1 MSRVSP
7 GLVLR
12 SLRLLLGT
20 GALLVFWQLYVQLA
34 QVPSYV
40 LPPPLTILTRL
51 WAQRDVVAMHLGVTL
66 LETVA
71 GLAIGSVIA
80 LLISVLVVHSA
91 TLTDILYPLVVGS
104 QAVPKVALAPLLVVW
119 FGLGI
124 ASKLVLT
131 VLICFFPVVI
141 GGITGLSQIDRELL
155 DLARCQGAS
164 TLRVLMLVRAP
175 HALPYVLDGL
185 KVALPLAMVGA
196 ITAEFVSGQSG
207 IGTLLL
213 DSSARLQTDLTFAA
227 IVAIALATGAL
238 YGVLLGVERT
248 VLGWRR
254 LQLGTA

>member
-1 MSRVSP
+1 MRPRV
-7 GLVLR
+7 VVR
-12 SLRLLLGT
+12 SLRLLAGSV
-20 GALLVFWQLYVQLA
+20 ALLLLWQ
-34 QVPSYV
+34 SYV
-40 LPPPLTILTRL
+40 ELAHVPPYLLPPPAAILARL
-51 WAQRDVVAMHLGVTL
+51 WAQRDLVAMHLSVTL
-66 LETVA
+66 LETLA
-71 GLAIGSVIA
+71 GLAIGSVLALAIA
-80 LLISVLVVHSA
+80 VVVVHSA

-141 GGITGLSQIDRELL
+141 GGITGLAQIDHELL
-155 DLARCQGAS
+155 DLARCQGAT
-164 TLRVLMLVRAP
+164 TLRVLALIRAP
-175 HALPYVLDGL
+175 HALPYVTDSL

-227 IVAIALATGAL
+227 IVAIALATGVL
-238 YGVLLGVERT
+238 YGLLLVAERS
-248 VLGWRR
+248 LLRWHR